1 MKSLYPSASSSNS
14 GVLRVAS
21 PALQSLLGLL
31 AKGSNQRL
39 TVSGLTTGVK
49 TSATALAIAGLL
61 ERFSEPLL
69 ILTPTEEASEQ
80 LYRDLQLFLPRSERL
95 LLYPTWDVGPYEG
108 PTPHAELS
116 TTRAQVLARL
126 AEGLPVGLVAPVEA
140 LLKRVVPRSVLRQW
154 SLELDVGAEYAR
166 ETLVGQLFATGYQR
180 AESAEVP
187 GLFASRGDL
196 LDVFLPGQPAPYR
209 LSFFGDE
216 LESIQLLEAGRR
228 GGSGGPRRLKVPP
241 LREEVL
247 GDESLRLATQRLKSL
262 SDALEK
268 PAHIRRQLLDEM
280 TQKIFFPG
288 LEYYL
293 SCLHP
298 ALADLTEYLPPGARV
313 LWLEPVRCMAQL
325 STYHAR
331 LIQHAT
337 LKDRKDVLLPPPEEL
352 FLTPEALQEALAR
365 FVQVSV
371 TDALDPVPNTVPST
385 VPSKVPN
392 TVPSKVQAKVE
403 PTRGLRQS
411 LQSSVTSGS
420 MSSGGGSSPG
430 TGEGGLL
437 TPLVDRLRAWHDEQV
452 AVYVVCR
459 TPIQV
464 NRLKELLTPYR
475 VSLAET
481 LPEFSVRTL
490 LNPFSD
496 ARHLLRPVLGELSE
510 GFRFPEGRLV
520 LLSEEDLFGPK
531 VRTATLQT
539 KRLKAAISSFSQ
551 LRRGDLVVHRLHGI
565 GRFKG
570 LTRLELAG
578 VEGDFLQLEYSGG
591 DKLYVPAHRVQG
603 LSKYTG
609 QGEAPKLDKLGGL
622 TFSKTRAKVS
632 ESLLKVAHQLLE
644 LYAARAVLKG
654 HTFKLDRRA
663 IDAFEVTFPYEET
676 PDQLAAIEAVYS
688 DMASDRPM
696 DRLVCGDVGYGKTEV
711 AIRAAFMAV
720 MDSRQVAV
728 LVPTTVL
735 ALQHFRS
742 FQARFAD
749 WPVQVEMLN
758 RFRTAKEQRETLER
772 LKQGKVDILIGTHR
786 LLSADVTFKNLGLL
800 VVDEEH
806 RFGVSHKEKIK
817 RLKKGLDV
825 LTMTATPIPRTL
837 HMAMSGLR
845 DFSLIT
851 TPPQDRQA
859 IRTWQVEFNVEQIRE
874 AIELELEREG
884 QVYFVHNRV
893 QSIQAMG
900 ALLHK
905 LVPSARIGVAHG
917 QMGEGELEEVM
928 MEFIDK
934 KIDILCCT
942 SIIESGLD
950 IPQANTIFINRADRF
965 GLAQLYQLRGRVG
978 RSSAKASC
986 YLLTPPNLLLP
997 DDATRR
1003 LRTLCS
1009 LTELGAGFRVAS
1021 EDLEMRGAGDLLGSS
1036 QSGSIN
1042 AVGFDLYC
1050 ELLERAVQSLQGQ
1063 VIEEEIE
1070 PEIDLKLPAFFPDAY
1085 IPDIPSR
1092 LQAYKMLADASD
1104 DAMLEARLEE
1114 LSDRFGP
1121 YPVPVR
1127 NLQTLMRIRLLV
1139 RPMRVKVLTLSG
1151 FKLVIHFDASS
1162 PLNRKR
1168 LVELVTKQPKRYFLT
1183 QDQRLSVVL
1192 TEEEQRDPERC
1203 VKNLL
1208 QTIR

>member
-1 MKSLYPSASSSNS
+1 MKSANAS
-14 GVLRVAS
+14 GRILRLAS
-21 PALQSLLGLL
+21 PGLQSLMSHLQKDSSPHI
-31 AKGSNQRL
+31 AL
-39 TVSGLTTGVK
+39 TGLTTGVK
-49 TSATALAIAGLL
+49 TSAVALAITSLL
-61 ERFSEPLL
+61 ERFAEPLL
-69 ILTPTEEASEQ
+69 ILAPTEEESEQ
-80 LYRDLQLFLPRSERL
+80 LYRDLQLFLPRSDRL
-95 LLYPTWDVGPYEG
+95 MFYPTWDVGPYEG
-108 PTPHAELS
+108 PFPHAEVS
-116 TTRAQVLARL
+116 SARAQVLARL
-126 AEGLPVGLVAPVEA
+126 ADGAPLGVVAPVEA
-140 LLKRVVPRSVLRQW
+140 LLKRVIP
-154 SLELDVGAEYAR
+154 R
-166 ETLVGQLFATGYQR
+166 ETLRAWTLSLTVGDELERDALLKHLLAIGYLR
-180 AESAEVP
+180 AESAEAP
-187 GLFASRGDL
+187 GLFAARGDL
-196 LDVFLPGQPAPYR
+196 LDVFLPGQAAPHR

-216 LESIQLLEAGRR
+216 LESIQRVEAGRR
-228 GGSGGPRRLKVPP
+228 GDVRGPMRLSIPP
-241 LREEVL
+241 VREELL
-247 GDESLRLATQRLKSL
+247 GDEQHKLATSRLRAL
-262 SDALEK
+262 SDAQEK
-268 PAHIRRQLLDEM
+268 PAHIRRQLLDEI
-280 TQKIFFPG
+280 QQRIFFPG

-298 ALADLTEYLPPGARV
+298 SLDTFLSYLPEGARV
-313 LWLEPVRCMAQL
+313 LLLEPQRIATQL
-325 STYHAR
+325 GTYHAR
-331 LIQHAT
+331 LVQHHA
-337 LKDRKDVLLPPPEEL
+337 LKDRKDVLLPPPEAL
-352 FLTPEALQEALAR
+352 FVTPQALSQALEGLPQLLVSDLLTPEQAASPKVMAR
-365 FVQVSV
+365 
-371 TDALDPVPNTVPST
+371 
-385 VPSKVPN
+385 
-392 TVPSKVQAKVE
+392 VE

-411 LQSSVTSGS
+411 LQASS
-420 MSSGGGSSPG
+420 
-430 TGEGGLL
+430 GEGGLL
-437 TPLVDRLRAWHDEQV
+437 APLVDRLRAWHDEHV
-452 AVYVVCR
+452 AAYVVCR
-459 TPIQV
+459 SQVQV
-464 NRLKELLTPYR
+464 NRLKELLTPYH
-475 VSLAET
+475 VSLPEA
-481 LPEFSVRTL
+481 LPEMPTLQL

-496 ARHLLRPVLGELSE
+496 PRHLLRPVLGELSE

-539 KRLKAAISSFSQ
+539 RRLKAAISSFSQ
-551 LRRGDLVVHRLHGI
+551 LSRGDLVVHKLHGI

-570 LTRLELAG
+570 LTRLELGG
-578 VEGDFLQLEYSGG
+578 VEGDFLQLEYADG
-591 DKLYVPAHRVQG
+591 DKLYLPAHRVQG
-603 LSKYTG
+603 LSRYTG
-609 QGEAPKLDKLGGL
+609 QGEAPRLDKLGGL
-622 TFSKTRAKVS
+622 TFSKTRAKVA
-632 ESLLKVAHQLLE
+632 ENLLKVAHQLLE
-644 LYAARAVLKG
+644 LYAARSVIKG
-654 HTFKLDRRA
+654 HAFRLDRQG

-676 PDQLAAIEAVYS
+676 PDQLAAIEAVYQ

-711 AIRAAFMAV
+711 AIRAAFVAV
-720 MDSRQVAV
+720 MDGRQVAV

-749 WPVQVEMLN
+749 WPVKVEMLN
-758 RFRTAKEQRETLER
+758 RFRSAKEQRETMER
-772 LKQGKVDILIGTHR
+772 LKKGQVDIVVGTHR
-786 LLSADVTFKNLGLL
+786 LLSSDVAFKNLGLL

-851 TPPQDRQA
+851 TPPQDRQS

-874 AIELELEREG
+874 AIELELAREG

-893 QSIQAMG
+893 QSIRAMG
-900 ALLHK
+900 DLLHK
-905 LVPSARIGVAHG
+905 LVPTARIGIAHG
-917 QMGEGELEEVM
+917 QMSEGELEAVM
-928 MEFIDK
+928 MDFIDK
-934 KIDILCCT
+934 KYDILCCT

-978 RSSAKASC
+978 RSSARAAC

-997 DDATRR
+997 DDAERR

-1050 ELLERAVQSLQGQ
+1050 ELLERAVHALQGQ
-1063 VIEEEIE
+1063 VMEEELE
-1070 PEIDLKLPAFFPDAY
+1070 PEIDLKLPAFFPDTY

-1092 LQAYKMLADASD
+1092 LQAYKLLSDAPD
-1104 DAMLEARLEE
+1104 EATLEQRLEE
-1114 LSDRFGP
+1114 LSDRYGP

-1127 NLQTLMRIRLLV
+1127 NLQTLMRIRLLI

-1151 FKLVIHFDASS
+1151 FRLVLHFDASS

-1168 LVELVTKQPKRYFLT
+1168 LVEQVTRQPKRYFLS
-1183 QDQRLSVVL
+1183 QDNRLSVVL
-1192 TEEEQRDPERC
+1192 TEDEQRDPERC

-1208 QTIR
+1208 QMIR